1 MKRIKSW
8 VSVVLVLVMT
18 CSFFLA
24 GVATATAAEGDW
36 TADWTGSGWTAG
48 EEEGVPTLSAP
59 NELYRL
65 TYNGNINGMNT
76 FEADIRIDSIGVDFG
91 NVSMGLEASNGVMR
105 YFSYTHGTKTVRVF
119 NESDG
124 LITSLELDK
133 PLNVGTYHHWKVQW
147 DGRYMLLHIDDELI
161 MSYDYAADS
170 MDLTSGATCWLSEW
184 YHASTVRNMTVSN
197 AKISQIPDQP
207 EQVNTWDM
215 SVWDWQGVCGKGVDA
230 ESNTEILSLNGELT
244 ALRYNGSLVGKNHIG
259 GDFRIDQRYWE
270 GPGNTGI
277 ALRSDQGT
285 EYLFWYNQ
293 YSNTINLSRNNAGIA
308 SKVLAET
315 IQVGQWFTLEL
326 VWNDT
331 DIAVLV
337 DGAQK
342 IAYNYADQGDTFG
355 ADATVL
361 LSEWGQPTSVKNLEA
376 GVSNMTIYR
385 NFSLSSI
392 FGNNMMFQRRKPVK
406 IFGQGGE
413 VGDTVKVEFA
423 GQVKTTTITDQAG
436 WAVYLDPMEANTTGQ
451 TMTLTYT
458 REGETTAADLIRING
473 IVIGELWLASGQS
486 NMMYEIGW
494 LRPADEGKNNL
505 KPYDEI
511 ENLDKLRYYYVVAI
525 YADEPAT
532 YGASTTS
539 WTTPQQGNIEGY
551 SATSLGFA
559 AQLQLSLGEDVP
571 VGIIQ
576 CALNGSYIEEWL
588 DAETVEKTGS
598 THTQIQSRL
607 YNGMVHNFRGMTI
620 AGILWYQGEANAFA
634 NGLYAQQ
641 MKAYVELYRSLF
653 EDADLPVVQF
663 QLPQFN
669 EQVIEKAWPIFR
681 QTQWDLMQIDN
692 VYSVTGIDL
701 GNPFDIH
708 PTDKWPF
715 TGRAAGVALKY
726 IYGVKEED
734 LHAGQKAYGL
744 SPYISGAQWTE
755 EGILLSFSDAETLVA
770 GSDYIGGFEGFD
782 GTQWIQMDAAVRGN
796 KILLT
801 GNHEEVTELR
811 YLQRPFFSGNIFV
824 YNEYGLPIAPFAS
837 VRRIENST
845 VELGEKVTVQ
855 FDSQADLKEFRTYAS
870 NGSKF
875 TVADGM
881 LHSGASVEMKAIL
894 KNSLASR
901 NSDVSVDI
909 LPETANGRINGGL
922 YFLGSSVGN
931 AQDQI
936 EAWNV
941 QIERNPN
948 SRDLVVSLHRF
959 DQFNGWQRAYV
970 SVCMYGYFDN
980 AAVTE
985 PVNLRVVVEN
995 GKMRT
1000 YLDGKLLWD
1009 NVDVGEL
1016 SCGGVGIRSQSA
1028 AMKFDNFAYAIDT
1041 KRAVKGDLNGNG
1053 AVNSADARLVLQYV
1067 VGAIKLTEEERKLAD
1082 VNNDGQVD
1090 SADARIILQT
1100 AVGLS

>member
-1 MKRIKSW
+1 MKRMKSW
-8 VSVVLVLVMT
+8 ISLLLALAMVCSIFPVGATTVVA
-18 CSFFLA
+18 A
-24 GVATATAAEGDW
+24 GEDW
-36 TADWTGSGWTAG
+36 TTNWTGNGWTAG
-48 EEEGVPTLSAP
+48 EEGGVPTLSAP
-59 NELYRL
+59 NELYQL
-65 TYNGNINGMNT
+65 HYTGNLNGMNT
-76 FEADIRIDSIGVDFG
+76 FEADIRIDSIGADIG
-91 NVSMGLEASNGVMR
+91 NVSLGLGAANGVKR
-105 YFSYTHGTKTVRVF
+105 YFSYNHGTKTMRVF
-119 NESDG
+119 NEADQLMASV
-124 LITSLELDK
+124 ELDAQ
-133 PLNVGTYHHWKVQW
+133 LAIGSYLHWKVQW
-147 DGRYMLLHIDDELI
+147 DGQYMMLYIDDELI
-161 MSYDYAADS
+161 MYYDYAAVG

-184 YHASTVRNMTVSN
+184 YHAPTVKNMTVSN
-197 AKISQIPDQP
+197 STVGQIPVQP
-207 EQVNTWDM
+207 GQPNTWDM
-215 SVWDWQGVCGKGVDA
+215 SVWDWQATCGKSVDA
-230 ESNTEILSLNGELT
+230 ETNTEILTLGGELT
-244 ALRYNGSLVGKNHIG
+244 KLHHIGNMTGKNYIG
-259 GDFRIDQRYWE
+259 GDFRVDQRFWD

-277 ALRSDQGT
+277 ILYSDQGT
-285 EYLFWYNQ
+285 EYFFWYNQ
-293 YSNTINLSRNNAGIA
+293 YSNVINLWRNNVSVA

-315 IQVGQWFTLEL
+315 IQLGDWFKLEV

-331 DIAVLV
+331 DIAIFV
-337 DGAQK
+337 DGSQK

-355 ADATVL
+355 ANATMHL
-361 LSEWGQPTSVKNLEA
+361 TEWGYPTSVKNLEV
-376 GVSNMTIYR
+376 GTSNMKIYK
-385 NFSLSSI
+385 NFALSSI

-423 GQVKTTTITDQAG
+423 GQVKTATITDQAG
-436 WAVYLDPMEANTTGQ
+436 WAVYLDPMEANTVGQ

-458 REGETTAADLIRING
+458 REGESTAADVIRITD

-511 ENLDKLRYYYVVAI
+511 ENLDKLRYYYVVAT
-525 YADEPAT
+525 YADEPT
-532 YGASTTS
+532 IYGASTTS
-539 WTTPQQGNIEGY
+539 WATPQEGNIEGY

-588 DAETVEKTGS
+588 DAETIEKTGS
-598 THTQIQSRL
+598 THTEIQSRL

-634 NGLYAQQ
+634 NGLYKEQ
-641 MKAYVELYRSLF
+641 MKAYVDLYRGLF
-653 EDADLPVVQF
+653 EDEDLPVVQF

-681 QTQWDLMQIDN
+681 QTQWDLMEIGN

-726 IYGVKEED
+726 IYSVKEED
-734 LHAGQKAYGL
+734 LHANQKAYGL
-744 SPYISGAQWTE
+744 SPYVSNAEWTD
-755 EGILLSFSDAETLVA
+755 EGILLSFNDAKTLTA
-770 GSDYIGGFEGFD
+770 GGDYIGGFEGFD
-782 GTQWIQMDAAVRGN
+782 GSQWVQMNATIRGN
-796 KILLT
+796 QILLT
-801 GNHEEVTELR
+801 GNHEYVTELR
-811 YLQRPFFSGNIFV
+811 YLQRSFFSGNIFV
-824 YNEYGLPIAPFAS
+824 YNEYGLPIAPFSS
-837 VRRIENST
+837 VSRSKGSA
-845 VELGEKVTVQ
+845 VELGEKVTVK
-855 FDSQADLKEFRTYAS
+855 FDSDADLKNFRCYS
-870 NGSKF
+870 GNSSKL

-881 LHSGASVEMKAIL
+881 MQSVSSVELKAIL
-894 KNSLASR
+894 KNSMASK
-901 NSDVSVDI
+901 NVDVSVDI
-909 LPETANGRINGGL
+909 LPTTANGRINGGL
-922 YFLGSSVGN
+922 YILGSSVGN

-936 EAWNV
+936 EAWNI

-959 DQFNGWQRAYV
+959 DKFNGWQRAYV

-980 AAVTE
+980 VAITE

-995 GKMRT
+995 GKMKS

-1009 NVDVGEL
+1009 NVDVSEL
-1016 SCGGVGIRSQSA
+1016 SYGGVGIRSQDA
-1028 AMKFDNFAYAIDT
+1028 AMKFDNFTYALDT
-1041 KRAVKGDLNGNG
+1041 IAAIQGDLNGDG
-1053 AVNSADARLVLQYV
+1053 AVNSADARAVLQYA
-1067 VGAIKLTEEERKLAD
+1067 VGNVKLTAEELKLAD
-1082 VNNDGQVD
+1082 VNGDGKVD